1 MSVFSTNQARQLYV
15 ANTKNTVTSASA
27 AGTIEVCTDTNK
39 THLYFKY
46 MGAGGQTRSD
56 LIDIK
61 NIISVKATDAKDLAR
76 DLKTVTVT
84 LDPNFL
90 DSGNP
95 IIGQD
100 YILRIAIR
108 QFVGMSDEDFYF
120 KYGAVHVFK
129 GMTASDF
136 YVKMAMSLVKN
147 FSREL
152 TKYFKFS
159 LYNGSTFKEVT
170 TETKISD
177 LTDTYES
184 LTIQE
189 VEQEW
194 TLGIKPQVPVYFEV
208 QPTTIT
214 YSCDEVIW
222 GIVEDTDPAGV
233 VANGKQI
240 ADLEYFCMGE
250 RGDIYRNINWP
261 NSIPTKYLVD
271 PTNQYNVIDIHY
283 YWTGSN
289 ENVQKSEKT
298 LTIVVPKVGATDSVS
313 NVLANSI
320 VSDINT
326 KAGTTITTL
335 STSPFN

>member
-15 ANTKNTVTSASA
+15 ANTKNAVTSAST
-27 AGTIEVCTDTNK
+27 AGTIEVCADTNK

-56 LIDIK
+56 LIDVK
-61 NIISVKATDAKDLAR
+61 NIISAKVTDAKDLAR
-76 DLKTVTVT
+76 ELKTVTVA
-84 LDPNFL
+84 LDSNFL
-90 DSGNP
+90 ESNNP
-95 IIGQD
+95 IVGQD

-136 YVKMAMSLVKN
+136 YVKMAESLVKN

-152 TKYFKFS
+152 TKYFSFY
-159 LYNGSTFKEVT
+159 LYNGSTKTEIT
-170 TETKISD
+170 TATDFST
-177 LTDTYES
+177 LSDTYAALIIAEA
-184 LTIQE
+184 
-189 VEQEW
+189 EQEW

-214 YSCDEVIW
+214 YSGDEVIW
-222 GIVEDTDPAGV
+222 GVVESADPAGV
-233 VANGKQI
+233 VTNGKQI

-271 PTNQYNVIDIHY
+271 PTKQYNVIDIHY

-298 LTIVVPKVGATDSVS
+298 LTIVVPKVGDSDSVS

-326 KAGTTITTL
+326 KIGTTIKPL
-335 STSPFN
+335 SVA

>member
-15 ANTKNTVTSASA
+15 ANTKNAVSSTST

-56 LIDIK
+56 LIDVK
-61 NIISVKATDAKDLAR
+61 NIISAKVTDAKDLTR
-76 DLKTVTVT
+76 ELKTVKVT

-90 DSGNP
+90 ESNNP
-95 IIGQD
+95 IVGQD

-120 KYGAVHVFK
+120 KYGVVHVFK
-129 GMTASDF
+129 GMTASNF
-136 YVKMAMSLVKN
+136 YVKMAESLVKN

-152 TKYFKFS
+152 TKYFSFY
-159 LYNGSTFKEVT
+159 LYNGSTKTEVT
-170 TETKISD
+170 TTTDFST
-177 LTDTYES
+177 LSDTYTALIIAEA
-184 LTIQE
+184 
-189 VEQEW
+189 EQEW

-214 YSCDEVIW
+214 YSGDEVIW
-222 GIVEDTDPAGV
+222 GVVESADPAGV
-233 VANGKQI
+233 VTNGKQI

-271 PTNQYNVIDIHY
+271 PTKQYNVIDIHY

-313 NVLANSI
+313 NKLANDI
-320 VSDINT
+320 VSDIN
-326 KAGTTITTL
+326 KVGTTIKPL
-335 STSPFN
+335 SVA